1 MTKCFSDFFL
11 RHIGQRVSESL
22 PKYRKNGTRE
32 NLKEGGGA
40 LQTTPPPKRV
50 TDKEQFK
57 NCVVSSNRSS
67 DLYCIVVYNG
77 NKEDAVISKALK
89 AMQADPRL

>member
-1 MTKCFSDFFL
+1 MQKKQHEGKL
-11 RHIGQRVSESL
+11 ER
-22 PKYRKNGTRE
+22 
-32 NLKEGGGA
+32 GGGHCKQ
-40 LQTTPPPKRV
+40 LPLPKRV
-50 TDKEQFK
+50 TGKEQFK